1 MVKKLFVDKK
11 NVKCN
16 NESIGASEGIRLN
29 KYLSDCGVCSRR
41 EADRLVEAGRVC
53 INKVTAIMGQRV
65 MEKDIVTVDGKKV
78 ELEEKL
84 ILLAVNKPVGIECT
98 TDRNNPDNIIDY
110 LSYPKKIFYIGRLDK
125 NSHGLLLMTNDGNL
139 ADRVAKAVN
148 RHEKEYIVRV
158 NKKINDI
165 FIQDMGKGVKIL
177 DTVTRKCKVRKIDD
191 YTFNIVLT
199 QGLNRQ
205 IRRMCETLGYKV
217 KDLKRIRVMNIEL
230 GQLKEGT
237 YRKVSD
243 KEIKELISMLKI

>member
-1 MVKKLFVDKK
+1 
-11 NVKCN
+11 
-16 NESIGASEGIRLN
+16 
-29 KYLSDCGVCSRR
+29 
-41 EADRLVEAGRVC
+41 
-53 INKVTAIMGQRV
+53 MGQRV
-65 MEKDIVTVDGKKV
+65 MEKDTVTVDGRKV

-158 NKKINDI
+158 NKKIDDK
-165 FIQDMGKGVKIL
+165 FVQDMSKGVKIL
-177 DTVTRKCKVRKIDD
+177 DTVTRKCKVRKTDD

-205 IRRMCETLGYKV
+205 IRRMCDALGYKV
-217 KDLKRIRVMNIEL
+217 KDLKRVRVMNIEL

-243 KEIKELISMLKI
+243 EEIKELISMLNI

>member
-1 MVKKLFVDKK
+1 MVKKLFVDGKK
-11 NVKCN
+11 ANCN
-16 NESIGASEGIRLN
+16 KGSSDALEGIRLN

-65 MEKDIVTVDGKKV
+65 MEKDTVTVDGRKV

-158 NKKINDI
+158 NKKIDDK
-165 FIQDMGKGVKIL
+165 FVQDMSKGVKIL
-177 DTVTRKCKVRKIDD
+177 DTVTRKCKVRKTDE

-205 IRRMCETLGYKV
+205 IRRMCDALGYKV
-217 KDLKRIRVMNIEL
+217 KDLKRVRVMNIEL
-230 GQLKEGT
+230 GQLKEGS

-243 KEIKELISMLKI
+243 EEIKELISMLNI